1 MKIKNIRIKNLLSF
15 SEEAEN
21 IIDADDFNLFI
32 GPNNEGKS
40 NVLKSIQFLFSIFEF
55 YGGPHNELLGLRI
68 DLEHF
73 IQRFP
78 FLKESKSLFFNQNA
92 DKKISFS
99 FILEFNDGELEKC
112 LKHISPSPYKDFFEN
127 IMSSVTQMEIF
138 GIIYKDDDKHY
149 LRINKISFPQ
159 LIQPEFNT
167 LFNFETKELV
177 KNNNSKDP
185 GSYKL
190 EKVEESE
197 FNEYV
202 GSTISPFIT
211 ALFHYINE
219 HLKNSL
225 IPISSVRTIEE
236 YSYNSESNHREFS
249 KVAEKIMKLRDG
261 LQDER
266 KKFKE
271 IKEFIRRLAYPGIKK
286 ENLDEIEIT
295 FSRDGKKHC
304 LKLNVG
310 DKIFPLSQLG
320 SGIEQL
326 VFLAAE
332 ILVEDDNKIFLIE
345 EPETNFHPKLQRAF
359 IRFLQE
365 DLKSRNHQFF
375 ITSHSSIFVD
385 SFINNENSKIFQI
398 KLVTDKKPEYTE
410 VIAIS
415 DEKYFKN
422 VSSLFYELGVK
433 GIDLLQT
440 NGIIWVEGPSDR
452 IYLLKWFELYHN
464 KRIKKDIESRL
475 PKEGRDF
482 SILFYGGSILSSF
495 TLEEKD
501 VDEND
506 LKQEENDF
514 IDLLKINRNAVV
526 LMDRDLETGKNG
538 TQRKELKKK

>member
-1 MKIKNIRIKNLLSF
+1 MKIKKIRIKNLLSF
-15 SEEAEN
+15 SEEIEN
-21 IIDADDFNLFI
+21 KINADDFNLFI

-40 NVLKSIQFLFSIFEF
+40 NVLKSIQFLYSIFEF

-68 DLEHF
+68 DIEHF
-73 IQRFP
+73 IQRLP

-99 FILEFNDGELEKC
+99 FILEFKDGEIKKC
-112 LKHISPSPYKDFFEN
+112 LKHISPSPYKDFFKN
-127 IMSSVTQMEIF
+127 IMSSLIQMEIF

-159 LIQPEFNT
+159 LIQPGFNT
-167 LFNFETKELV
+167 LFNFETKELI
-177 KNNNSKDP
+177 KYSAL
-185 GSYKL
+185 KL

-225 IPISSVRTIEE
+225 ISISSVRTIEE
-236 YSYNSESNHREFS
+236 YSYESESNHKEFS

-365 DLKSRNHQFF
+365 DLKNRNHQFF

-385 SFINNENSKIFQI
+385 PFINSENSKIFQI
-398 KLVTDKKPEYTE
+398 KLVPDRKSEYTK
-410 VIAIS
+410 VVSIS
-415 DEKYFKN
+415 DEEYFKN
-422 VSSLFYELGVK
+422 VSNLFYGLGVK

-452 IYLLKWFELYHN
+452 IYLLKWLELYHN
-464 KRIKKDIESRL
+464 EKIEEGAESGL

-482 SILFYGGSILSSF
+482 SILFYGGSVLSNF

-501 VDEND
+501 IDEND